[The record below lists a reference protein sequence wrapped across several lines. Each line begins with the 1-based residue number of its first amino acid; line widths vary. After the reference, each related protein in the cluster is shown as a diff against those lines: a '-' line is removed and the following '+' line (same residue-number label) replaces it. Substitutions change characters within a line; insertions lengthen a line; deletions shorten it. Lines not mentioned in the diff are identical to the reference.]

1 MAIVKM
7 RKLDLIAMSYEKD
20 KLLDLLQRMGVV
32 EVTAHSDTEYAKI
45 VPSDS
50 QEFWGELSRVEGA
63 LALLTKRV
71 EDYEKEK
78 ELKSDALKDGFEVSY
93 EELTA
98 VRMRKAEI
106 HSIVEKINA
115 LTDEKN
121 LIGANLIKI
130 KRQIENAL
138 SYAFLLEPFD
148 SFKDTAHTKTRL
160 GILPTQNF
168 TALQADLEN

>member
-7 RKLDLIAMSYEKD
+7 RKLNLIAMSYEKD

-45 VPSDS
+45 LPSDS
-50 QEFWGELSRVEGA
+50 QELWGELSRVESA

-78 ELKSDALKDGFEVSY
+78 EIKSDALKDGFEVSY
-93 EELTA
+93 DELTA
-98 VRMRKAEI
+98 VCKEKENLEA
-106 HSIVEKINA
+106 IVEKINS

-130 KRQIENAL
+130 KRQIENA
-138 SYAFLLEPFD
+138 
-148 SFKDTAHTKTRL
+148 
-160 GILPTQNF
+160 
-168 TALQADLEN
+168 